1 MRFRSVTTSAT
12 DAANTI
18 VSAPIAAEMS
28 AAVGASS
35 NSGCMR
41 AIRYTPAV
49 TIVAAWIRAE
59 TGVGPSIA
67 SGEPGVQRDLGR
79 LRERADQDQQADRD
93 DRPLVLLEHARRRLE
108 HAGIVEVPGVALE
121 QDRGQHEADV
131 ADHVDHERLHAGVR
145 WPCGAGTRS

>member
-1 MRFRSVTTSAT
+1 MIRLRSVTTSAT
-12 DAANTI
+12 DAANTS

-35 NSGCMR
+35 NSGYMR

-67 SGEPGVQRDLGR
+67 SASQVWSGIC
-79 LRERADQDQQADRD
+79 ADFANAPTMISRQTAT
-93 DRPLVLLEHARRRLE
+93 
-108 HAGIVEVPGVALE
+108 IVHSFCV
-121 QDRGQHEADV
+121 
-131 ADHVDHERLHAGVR
+131 
-145 WPCGAGTRS
+145 